1 MECKM
6 PTKSIELEKIKI
18 ENLRALKCLSKIQM
32 IIENKNDQTQLQ
44 NAPYSFCEK
53 TKFREFQFV
62 IPCKTSFVMHG
73 IGKVFSRSN
82 KLKRTKK
89 RDEKRQ

>member
-1 MECKM
+1 MLH
-6 PTKSIELEKIKI
+6 T
-18 ENLRALKCLSKIQM
+18 
-32 IIENKNDQTQLQ
+32 
-44 NAPYSFCEK
+44 FCDK

-82 KLKRTKK
+82 KLKITKNT
-89 RDEKRQ
+89 DEKREEDPFVLVIIQ